1 MPEGY
6 PRYYA
11 VNDRLV
17 ALAEVEGGGVDCL
30 AFDFVTGDFVVAR
43 EYSEAL
49 TPGSGKDVDAF
60 TPEEFARVLA
70 ERRAEVLVDWARRIA
85 AGSGET
91 PDGLLRDLG
100 IDRALV
106 PWYGDEVIEPPPLG
120 ATRVRLRGGVPSM
133 ASVEVS
139 PAAGTLTLGMLDA
152 RLGERQELPRL
163 HWDSPY
169 TLAYDVRSA
178 DPPGRCTVFAR
189 TLESPGPDT
198 AVVSVT
204 LRTEPKQ
211 AG

>member
-6 PRYYA
+6 PRFYA

-17 ALAEVEGGGVDCL
+17 QLAAVDGGGVDCL

-60 TPEEFARVLA
+60 APEEYARVLA
-70 ERRAEVLVDWARRIA
+70 ERRADVLVDWARRIA
-85 AGSGET
+85 AGTGET
-91 PDGLLRDLG
+91 PAELLRDLG

-106 PWYGDEVIEPPPLG
+106 PDFGDEAIEPPPLG
-120 ATRVRLRGGVPSM
+120 ATRIRLRGGVPSM
-133 ASVEVS
+133 ASVDVK
-139 PAAGTLTLGMLDA
+139 PAAGTLTLGMLDS
-152 RLGERQELPRL
+152 RLGERHELPRL
-163 HWDSPY
+163 HWDSPH

-178 DPPGRCTVFAR
+178 EPPGRCTVFAR

-198 AVVSVT
+198 AVGSVT
-204 LRTEPKQ
+204 LRTEPK
-211 AG
+211 

>member
-17 ALAEVEGGGVDCL
+17 QLAAVAGGGVDCL

-43 EYSEAL
+43 QYSAAL

-60 TPEEFARVLA
+60 TPEEFGRVLA
-70 ERRAEVLVDWARRIA
+70 DRRADVLVDWARRIA
-85 AGSGET
+85 AGTGET
-91 PDGLLRDLG
+91 PADLLRDLG

-106 PWYGDEVIEPPPLG
+106 PWYGDEAVFPPPLG
-120 ATRVRLRGGVPSM
+120 AREVRLRGGVPSM
-133 ASVEVS
+133 ASVVVT
-139 PAAGTLTLGMLDA
+139 PADGTLTLGMLDA

-169 TLAYDVRSA
+169 VSAYDVRSA
-178 DPPGRCTVFAR
+178 DPPGRCTVFAHTFGSSR
-189 TLESPGPDT
+189 PEDE
-198 AVVSVT
+198 VRSVT
-204 LRTEPKQ
+204 LRTEPK
-211 AG
+211 

>member
-17 ALAEVEGGGVDCL
+17 QLAEVEGGIDCL

-70 ERRAEVLVDWARRIA
+70 ERRADVLADWARRIA
-85 AGSGET
+85 AGTGET
-91 PDGLLRDLG
+91 PAGLMRDLG

-106 PWYGDEVIEPPPLG
+106 PHFGDEAIEPPPLG
-120 ATRVRLRGGVPSM
+120 ATRVRLRGGVPSL

-139 PAAGTLTLGMLDA
+139 PAAGTLTLGMLDG
-152 RLGERQELPRL
+152 RLDDRQELPRL
-163 HWDSPY
+163 HWDSPH
-169 TLAYDVRSA
+169 TLAYDVRSTEPA
-178 DPPGRCTVFAR
+178 GRCTVFAQ

-198 AVVSVT
+198 AVGSVT
-204 LRTEPKQ
+204 LRTEPK
-211 AG
+211 